1 MKIICYKSDNV
12 TATLKTVRNCT
23 LLCTAY
29 GVDVYSVPAKKDER
43 LTDYYYHIGGTK
55 DLLDWLNI
63 SSWILLD
70 EVNNLFLNEFTKEQI
85 RTYAPDAKTKIER
98 IKAALAEKRWTSNG
112 DALFCELVGELETA
126 EQVLQNRAEYKERQR
141 LAELEE
147 SKKREEEK
155 RAKEQER
162 ERRRIEYIEAI
173 KRLILSEDYISAK
186 EFELIAAEC
195 KISLPLKLV
204 GWLRAHCGRIR
215 IQKHDCE
222 LPAGLKW
229 QYKYATSYT
238 YAKKGHTSK
247 SIYKY
252 ADMIAE
258 YLRL

>member
-1 MKIICYKSDNV
+1 M
-12 TATLKTVRNCT
+12 
-23 LLCTAY
+23 
-29 GVDVYSVPAKKDER
+29 
-43 LTDYYYHIGGTK
+43 
-55 DLLDWLNI
+55 
-63 SSWILLD
+63 
-70 EVNNLFLNEFTKEQI
+70 
-85 RTYAPDAKTKIER
+85 
-98 IKAALAEKRWTSNG
+98 
-112 DALFCELVGELETA
+112 
-126 EQVLQNRAEYKERQR
+126 LQNRAEYKERQR

-204 GWLRAHCGRIR
+204 GWLRAHCGRIL